1 MTQASYLQH
10 GMWMADRESGAAAYH
25 MPLILHL
32 GDEVDVGALS
42 DACAALVDRHALLAT
57 ALADRGG
64 AARLVPA
71 ETAPGLRIAGAD
83 ERIEDEIAR
92 DFDLD
97 RGPLIRFALFGS
109 DLVVTAHHSVFDG
122 HSKDVLVRDLG
133 ALREGTRL
141 GLLPPN
147 GYAQHA
153 EAERWRVER
162 ALPEARAFWQPRW
175 SEPGPVIVRDAVL
188 DSRRAGAGAVTESA
202 LPKPAVPGLTTFEV
216 TMAALH
222 ALLFSYGNSR
232 VVTAVDL
239 STRTP
244 ETADLIGPFVNE
256 LPLASEPSGDLAFRQ
271 FGLGLRAELREL
283 YRFREVPLARAVA
296 RVRPYAALAPVSV
309 SYRKRAGRPGD
320 DVQWLVFNGAVRGD
334 LQLQLVDTGDKLV
347 SSLRYSAK
355 AAPVAP
361 RLVDDLARVLLAVT
375 RNPGE
380 RLADLLTLESGRNV
394 VEAPQ
399 AAPAGSASA
408 AEPTSSP
415 AAEPAAGPA
424 GELVEAVREIWQQVL
439 GIERIELH
447 DDLFELGGHSLTI
460 TRIIALMQERLGV
473 DVQLDD
479 LFDNPTIVGALDAA
493 GLR

>member
-1 MTQASYLQH
+1 MTQASFVQH

-32 GDEVDVGALS
+32 GDDVDVGALS
-42 DACAALVDRHALLAT
+42 KACAALVGRHALLAV
-57 ALADRGG
+57 ALTDRDG
-64 AARLVPA
+64 AASLVPA
-71 ETAPGLRIAGAD
+71 QTAPGLRIAAAG
-83 ERIEDEIAR
+83 ERVEDEIAAT
-92 DFDLD
+92 FDLD
-97 RGPLIRFALFGS
+97 RGPLIRFALFGD
-109 DLVVTAHHSVFDG
+109 DLVVTAHHAVFDG
-122 HSKDVLVRDLG
+122 HSKDVLVRDLA
-133 ALREGTRL
+133 ALREGTKL
-141 GLLPPN
+141 GLLPPA

-175 SEPGPVIVRDAVL
+175 SEPGPVIVHDAVL
-188 DSRRAGAGAVTESA
+188 GSRRAGVGAVIESA
-202 LPKPAVPGLTTFEV
+202 LPKADVAGLTTFDA

-232 VVTAVDL
+232 VVTAIDL

-271 FGLGLRAELREL
+271 FGLGLRAELREM

-296 RVRPYAALAPVSV
+296 RVRPYAALAPISV
-309 SYRKRAGRPGD
+309 SYRKRADRPRD
-320 DVQWLVFNGAVRGD
+320 DVQWLVSNGAVRGD
-334 LQLQLVDTGDKLV
+334 LQLQLVDTGDELV
-347 SSLRYSAK
+347 SSLRYSAQ
-355 AAPVAP
+355 AAHVAP
-361 RLVDDLARVLLAVT
+361 RLVDDLAHVLLAVT
-375 RNPGE
+375 RNPDE
-380 RLADLLTLESGRNV
+380 RLADLLTLERAKN
-394 VEAPQ
+394 VEAPK
-399 AAPAGSASA
+399 AAPPGGVRD
-408 AEPTSSP
+408 AE
-415 AAEPAAGPA
+415 PA

-473 DVQLDD
+473 DVPLDA
-479 LFDNPTIVGALDAA
+479 LFDNPTIVGALDAV

>member
-1 MTQASYLQH
+1 
-10 GMWMADRESGAAAYH
+10 
-25 MPLILHL
+25 
-32 GDEVDVGALS
+32 
-42 DACAALVDRHALLAT
+42 
-57 ALADRGG
+57 
-64 AARLVPA
+64 
-71 ETAPGLRIAGAD
+71 
-83 ERIEDEIAR
+83 
-92 DFDLD
+92 
-97 RGPLIRFALFGS
+97 
-109 DLVVTAHHSVFDG
+109 
-122 HSKDVLVRDLG
+122 
-133 ALREGTRL
+133 
-141 GLLPPN
+141 
-147 GYAQHA
+147 
-153 EAERWRVER
+153 
-162 ALPEARAFWQPRW
+162 
-175 SEPGPVIVRDAVL
+175 
-188 DSRRAGAGAVTESA
+188 
-202 LPKPAVPGLTTFEV
+202 
-216 TMAALH
+216 MAALH

-232 VVTAVDL
+232 VVTAIDL

-309 SYRKRAGRPGD
+309 SYRKRADRPRD
-320 DVQWLVFNGAVRGD
+320 DVEWLVFNGAVRGD
-334 LQLQLVDTGDKLV
+334 LQLQLVDTGDELV
-347 SSLRYSAK
+347 SSLRYSAQ

-375 RNPGE
+375 QNPDE
-380 RLADLLTLESGRNV
+380 RLADLLTLERAKH

-399 AAPAGSASA
+399 AGPPGGVSA
-408 AEPTSSP
+408 AEPT
-415 AAEPAAGPA
+415 AEPA

>member
-1 MTQASYLQH
+1 
-10 GMWMADRESGAAAYH
+10 

-32 GDEVDVGALS
+32 GDGVEVGALS
-42 DACAALVDRHALLAT
+42 KACTALVDRHALLAT
-57 ALADRGG
+57 ALADRDG
-64 AARLVPA
+64 AASLVPA
-71 ETAPGLRIAGAD
+71 ETAPGLRIAGTD
-83 ERIEDEIAR
+83 ERIEDEITRA
-92 DFDLD
+92 FDLG
-97 RGPLIRFALFGS
+97 RGPLIRFALFGG

-188 DSRRAGAGAVTESA
+188 GSRRAGAGAVTESA
-202 LPKPAVPGLTTFEV
+202 LPKPDVPGLTTFEA

-232 VVTAVDL
+232 VVTAIDL

-309 SYRKRAGRPGD
+309 SYRKRTDRPRD
-320 DVQWLVFNGAVRGD
+320 DVEWLVFNGAVRGD
-334 LQLQLVDTGDKLV
+334 LQLQLVDTGDELV
-347 SSLRYSAK
+347 SSLRYSAQ
-355 AAPVAP
+355 AAHVAS
-361 RLVDDLARVLLAVT
+361 RLVDDLAHVLLAVT
-375 RNPGE
+375 QNPDE
-380 RLADLLTLESGRNV
+380 RLADLLTVERAKH

-399 AAPAGSASA
+399 AGPPGGVSA
-408 AEPTSSP
+408 AEPT
-415 AAEPAAGPA
+415 AEPTAEPA

-439 GIERIELH
+439 GIARIELH

-460 TRIIALMQERLGV
+460 TRIITLMQERLGV
-473 DVQLDD
+473 DVPLDD
-479 LFDNPTIVGALDAA
+479 LFDNPTIIGALDAA
-493 GLR
+493 RLR

>member
-1 MTQASYLQH
+1 MTQASFVQH
-10 GMWMADRESGAAAYH
+10 GMWMADREPGAAAYH

-32 GDEVDVGALS
+32 GDGVDVRALS
-42 DACAALVDRHALLAT
+42 KACAALVDRHALLAA
-57 ALADRGG
+57 ALADRDG
-64 AARLVPA
+64 AASLVQA
-71 ETAPGLRIAGAD
+71 ETAPGLRIAGAG

-92 DFDLD
+92 TFDLD
-97 RGPLIRFALFGS
+97 RGPLIRFALFGG

-188 DSRRAGAGAVTESA
+188 GSRRAGAGAVTESA
-202 LPKPAVPGLTTFEV
+202 LPKPDVPGLTTFEA

-232 VVTAVDL
+232 VVTAIDL

-256 LPLASEPSGDLAFRQ
+256 LPLASEPSGGLSFRQ

-309 SYRKRAGRPGD
+309 SYRKRADRPRD
-320 DVQWLVFNGAVRGD
+320 DVEWLVFNGAVRGD
-334 LQLQLVDTGDKLV
+334 LQLQLVDTGDELL
-347 SSLRYSAK
+347 SSLRYSAQ
-355 AAPVAP
+355 AAHVAP
-361 RLVDDLARVLLAVT
+361 RLVDDLAHVLLAVT
-375 RNPGE
+375 QNPGE
-380 RLADLLTLESGRNV
+380 RLADLLTLERAKH

-399 AAPAGSASA
+399 ARPPGGVSA
-408 AEPTSSP
+408 AEP
-415 AAEPAAGPA
+415 AVEPA

-473 DVQLDD
+473 DVPLDD

-493 GLR
+493 RLR

>member
-1 MTQASYLQH
+1 
-10 GMWMADRESGAAAYH
+10 
-25 MPLILHL
+25 
-32 GDEVDVGALS
+32 
-42 DACAALVDRHALLAT
+42 
-57 ALADRGG
+57 
-64 AARLVPA
+64 
-71 ETAPGLRIAGAD
+71 
-83 ERIEDEIAR
+83 
-92 DFDLD
+92 
-97 RGPLIRFALFGS
+97 
-109 DLVVTAHHSVFDG
+109 
-122 HSKDVLVRDLG
+122 
-133 ALREGTRL
+133 
-141 GLLPPN
+141 
-147 GYAQHA
+147 
-153 EAERWRVER
+153 
-162 ALPEARAFWQPRW
+162 
-175 SEPGPVIVRDAVL
+175 
-188 DSRRAGAGAVTESA
+188 
-202 LPKPAVPGLTTFEV
+202 
-216 TMAALH
+216 MAALH

-334 LQLQLVDTGDKLV
+334 LQLQLVDTGDELV

>member
-25 MPLILHL
+25 LPLILHL
-32 GDEVDVGALS
+32 GDEVDAGALA

-64 AARLVPA
+64 AASLVPA
-71 ETAPGLRIAGAD
+71 ETSPGLRIAGAA

-92 DFDLD
+92 AFDLD
-97 RGPLIRFALFGS
+97 RGPLIRFALFGG

-133 ALREGTRL
+133 ALRAGTRL
-141 GLLPPN
+141 GPLPPN

-175 SEPGPVIVRDAVL
+175 SEPGPVTVGDAVL
-188 DSRRAGAGAVTESA
+188 GSRRAGAGAVIESA
-202 LPKPAVPGLTTFEV
+202 LPKPDVPGLTTFEA

-309 SYRKRAGRPGD
+309 SYRKRADRPRD
-320 DVQWLVFNGAVRGD
+320 DVDWLVFNGAVRGD
-334 LQLQLVDTGDKLV
+334 LQLQLVDAGGELTG
-347 SSLRYSAK
+347 SLRYSAQ
-355 AAPVAP
+355 AAGVAL
-361 RLVDDLARVLLAVT
+361 RLVDDLAHVLLAVT
-375 RNPGE
+375 RNPDE
-380 RLADLLTLESGRNV
+380 RLADLLTLERAKH

-399 AAPAGSASA
+399 SGPAGGASA
-408 AEPTSSP
+408 AEPT
-415 AAEPAAGPA
+415 AEPTVEPA

-473 DVQLDD
+473 DVPLDD
-479 LFDNPTIVGALDAA
+479 LFDNPTIVGALDAV

>member
-25 MPLILHL
+25 MPLVLHL

-57 ALADRGG
+57 ALAHQGGG
-64 AARLVPA
+64 ASLVPA
-71 ETAPGLRIAGAD
+71 ETAPGLRIAGAG

-92 DFDLD
+92 TFDLD
-97 RGPLIRFALFGS
+97 RGPLIRFALFGG
-109 DLVVTAHHSVFDG
+109 DLVVTAHHAVFDG
-122 HSKDVLVRDLG
+122 HSKDVLVRDLA
-133 ALREGTRL
+133 ALRDGTKL
-141 GLLPPN
+141 GPLPPA

-162 ALPEARAFWQPRW
+162 ALPAARAFWQPRW
-175 SEPGPVIVRDAVL
+175 SEPGQVIVHDAVL
-188 DSRRAGAGAVTESA
+188 GSRLAEAGAVIEFA
-202 LPKPAVPGLTTFEV
+202 LPKADVAGLTTFEA
-216 TMAALH
+216 TTAALH

-232 VVTAVDL
+232 VVTAIDL

-256 LPLASEPSGDLAFRQ
+256 LPLASEPSGELAFRQ
-271 FGLGLRAELREL
+271 FGLGLRAELREM

-296 RVRPYAALAPVSV
+296 RVKPYAALAPIGV
-309 SYRKRAGRPGD
+309 SYRKRADRPRD
-320 DVQWLVFNGAVRGD
+320 DVRWLVFNGAVRGD
-334 LQLQLVDTGDKLV
+334 LQLQLVETGDELV
-347 SSLRYSAK
+347 GSLRYSAR

-361 RLVDDLARVLLAVT
+361 RLADDLARVLLAVT
-375 RNPGE
+375 QNPDE
-380 RLADLLTLESGRNV
+380 RLADLLTLERAKDVGAKSAGT
-394 VEAPQ
+394 AQ
-399 AAPAGSASA
+399 ATRPGGGSD
-408 AEPTSSP
+408 AE
-415 AAEPAAGPA
+415 PA
-424 GELVEAVREIWQQVL
+424 GELVEAVREIWQEVL

-460 TRIIALMQERLGV
+460 TRIIALMQARLGV
-473 DVQLDD
+473 DVPLDD

-493 GLR
+493 GFR

>member
-1 MTQASYLQH
+1 
-10 GMWMADRESGAAAYH
+10 
-25 MPLILHL
+25 MP
-32 GDEVDVGALS
+32 
-42 DACAALVDRHALLAT
+42 CWPPRWRTAT
-57 ALADRGG
+57 AP
-64 AARLVPA
+64 PA
-71 ETAPGLRIAGAD
+71 WSRRRPRPACGSRAQG
-83 ERIEDEIAR
+83 ERIEDEIAAA
-92 DFDLD
+92 FDLD
-97 RGPLIRFALFGS
+97 RGPLIRFALFGG
-109 DLVVTAHHSVFDG
+109 DLVVTAHHAVFDG
-122 HSKDVLVRDLG
+122 HSKDVLVRDLA
-133 ALREGTRL
+133 ALREGTAL
-141 GLLPPN
+141 GLLPPD

-162 ALPEARAFWQPRW
+162 ALPEARAFWRPRW
-175 SEPGPVIVRDAVL
+175 SEPGPVIVHDEVL
-188 DSRRAGAGAVTESA
+188 GSRRAQAGAVIESA
-202 LPKPAVPGLTTFEV
+202 LPKADVAGLTTFEA

-232 VVTAVDL
+232 VVTAIDL

-256 LPLASEPSGDLAFRQ
+256 LPLASEPSGDLAFRP
-271 FGLGLRAELREL
+271 FGLGLRAELREM

-296 RVRPYAALAPVSV
+296 RVRPYAALAPISV
-309 SYRKRAGRPGD
+309 SYRKRADRPRR

-334 LQLQLVDTGDKLV
+334 LQLQLVDTGDELAG
-347 SSLRYSAK
+347 SLRYSAR
-355 AAPVAP
+355 AAHVAP
-361 RLVDDLARVLLAVT
+361 RLADDLAHVLLAVT
-375 RNPGE
+375 RSPDE
-380 RLADLLTLESGRNV
+380 RLADLLTLERAKD

-399 AAPAGSASA
+399 AAPQA
-408 AEPTSSP
+408 ARRGGVRD
-415 AAEPAAGPA
+415 AEPA

-473 DVQLDD
+473 DVPLDD

>member
-1 MTQASYLQH
+1 MTQASFVQH

-32 GDEVDVGALS
+32 GDGVDAGALS
-42 DACAALVDRHALLAT
+42 KACAALVDRHALLAA
-57 ALADRGG
+57 ALADRDG
-64 AARLVPA
+64 AASLVPA
-71 ETAPGLRIAGAD
+71 ETAPGLRVAGAG

-92 DFDLD
+92 TFDLD
-97 RGPLIRFALFGS
+97 RGPLIRFALFGG
-109 DLVVTAHHSVFDG
+109 DLVVTAHHAVFDG
-122 HSKDVLVRDLG
+122 HSKDVLVRDLA
-133 ALREGTRL
+133 ALRDGTKL
-141 GLLPPN
+141 GLLPPT

-175 SEPGPVIVRDAVL
+175 SEPGPVIVHDAVL
-188 DSRRAGAGAVTESA
+188 GSRRAEAGAVIESA
-202 LPKPAVPGLTTFEV
+202 LPKADVAGLTTFEV
-216 TMAALH
+216 TLAALH

-232 VVTAVDL
+232 VVTAIDL

-271 FGLGLRAELREL
+271 FGLGLRAELREM

-296 RVRPYAALAPVSV
+296 RVRPYAALAPICV
-309 SYRKRAGRPGD
+309 SYRKRADRPRD
-320 DVQWLVFNGAVRGD
+320 DVQWLVFSGAVRGD
-334 LQLQLVDTGDKLV
+334 LQLQLVDTGDELV
-347 SSLRYSAK
+347 SSLRYSAR

-361 RLVDDLARVLLAVT
+361 RLADDLAHVLLAVT
-375 RNPGE
+375 QNPDV
-380 RLADLLTLESGRNV
+380 RLADLLTLERAKN

-399 AAPAGSASA
+399 AARPGGVGD
-408 AEPTSSP
+408 AEPT
-415 AAEPAAGPA
+415 AEPA

-473 DVQLDD
+473 DVPLDD

>member
-1 MTQASYLQH
+1 M
-10 GMWMADRESGAAAYH
+10 
-25 MPLILHL
+25 
-32 GDEVDVGALS
+32 
-42 DACAALVDRHALLAT
+42 
-57 ALADRGG
+57 
-64 AARLVPA
+64 
-71 ETAPGLRIAGAD
+71 
-83 ERIEDEIAR
+83 
-92 DFDLD
+92 
-97 RGPLIRFALFGS
+97 
-109 DLVVTAHHSVFDG
+109 
-122 HSKDVLVRDLG
+122 LVRDLG

-141 GLLPPN
+141 RLLPPN

-188 DSRRAGAGAVTESA
+188 GSRRAGAGAVTESA
-202 LPKPAVPGLTTFEV
+202 LPKPAVPGLTTFEA

-232 VVTAVDL
+232 VVTAIDL

-309 SYRKRAGRPGD
+309 SYRKRADRPRD

-334 LQLQLVDTGDKLV
+334 LQLQLVDTGDELV
-347 SSLRYSAK
+347 SSLRYSAQ
-355 AAPVAP
+355 AAHVAP
-361 RLVDDLARVLLAVT
+361 RLVDDLAHVLLAVT
-375 RNPGE
+375 QNPDE
-380 RLADLLTLESGRNV
+380 RLADLLTLERAKTRRG
-394 VEAPQ
+394 
-399 AAPAGSASA
+399 PAGRPGRAASSAG
-408 AEPTSSP
+408 EP
-415 AAEPAAGPA
+415 AAEPA

-473 DVQLDD
+473 DVPLDD

>member
-1 MTQASYLQH
+1 MTQASFVQH
-10 GMWMADRESGAAAYH
+10 GMWMADRESGTAAYH

-32 GDEVDVGALS
+32 GDGDGDGDGVDVGALS
-42 DACAALVDRHALLAT
+42 KACAALVDRHALLAA
-57 ALADRGG
+57 ALADRAG
-64 AARLVPA
+64 AASLVPA
-71 ETAPGLRIAGAD
+71 ETAPGLRIAGAG

-92 DFDLD
+92 AFDLD
-97 RGPLIRFALFGS
+97 RGPLIRFALFGG
-109 DLVVTAHHSVFDG
+109 DLVVTAHHAVFDG
-122 HSKDVLVRDLG
+122 HSKDVLVRDLA
-133 ALREGTRL
+133 ALRAGTRL
-141 GLLPPN
+141 GPLPPT

-188 DSRRAGAGAVTESA
+188 GSRRAGAGAVIESA
-202 LPKPAVPGLTTFEV
+202 LPKADVAGLTTFEA

-232 VVTAVDL
+232 VVTAIDL

-256 LPLASEPSGDLAFRQ
+256 LPLASEPSGDLTFRQ
-271 FGLGLRAELREL
+271 FGLGLRAELREM
-283 YRFREVPLARAVA
+283 YRLREVPLARAVA
-296 RVRPYAALAPVSV
+296 RVGPYAALAPVCV
-309 SYRKRAGRPGD
+309 SYRKRADRPSD

-334 LQLQLVDTGDKLV
+334 LQLQLVDTGDELV
-347 SSLRYSAK
+347 SSLRYSAQ
-355 AAPVAP
+355 AASVAP
-361 RLVDDLARVLLAVT
+361 RLVDDLARILLAVT
-375 RNPGE
+375 QNPDE
-380 RLADLLTLESGRNV
+380 PLAGLLTLEPAKN
-394 VEAPQ
+394 VEAPR
-399 AAPAGSASA
+399 AAPPGGVSD
-408 AEPTSSP
+408 AE
-415 AAEPAAGPA
+415 PA

-439 GIERIELH
+439 GVERIELH

-473 DVQLDD
+473 DIPLDD

>member
-1 MTQASYLQH
+1 MTQASYVQH
-10 GMWMADRESGAAAYH
+10 GMWMADRESGGAAYH
-25 MPLILHL
+25 MPLIWHL
-32 GDEVDVGALS
+32 GNEVDVGALA

-64 AARLVPA
+64 AASLVPA
-71 ETAPGLRIAGAD
+71 EAAPGLRIAAAD

-92 DFDLD
+92 PFDLD
-97 RGPLIRFALFGS
+97 RGPLVRFALFGG

-133 ALREGTRL
+133 ALRAGTRL
-141 GLLPPN
+141 APLPPN

-188 DSRRAGAGAVTESA
+188 GSRRAEPGAVIEAA
-202 LPKPAVPGLTTFEV
+202 LPKADVTGLTTFEA
-216 TMAALH
+216 TIAALH

-232 VVTAVDL
+232 VVTALDL
-239 STRTP
+239 STRGP

-256 LPLASEPSGDLAFRQ
+256 LPLAAEPTGDLAFRQ
-271 FGLGLRAELREL
+271 FGLGLRAELRDL

-296 RVRPYAALAPVSV
+296 RVKPYAALAPVSV
-309 SYRKRAGRPGD
+309 SYRKRADRPRD

-334 LQLQLVDTGDKLV
+334 LQLQLVDAGDELLG
-347 SSLRYSAK
+347 SLRYSAQ
-355 AAPVAP
+355 AAPVAA

-375 RNPGE
+375 RNPDV
-380 RLADLLTLESGRNV
+380 RLADLLEPASRGNV
-394 VEAPQ
+394 VAGRR
-399 AAPAGSASA
+399 AAPTGGVTA
-408 AEPTSSP
+408 AAATATPT
-415 AAEPAAGPA
+415 AGPPA
-424 GELVEAVREIWQQVL
+424 ELVEAVREIWQQVL
-439 GIERIELH
+439 GIERIELD

-473 DVQLDD
+473 DVPLDD
-479 LFDNPTIVGALDAA
+479 LFDNPTIIGALDATRL
-493 GLR
+493 G

>member
-25 MPLILHL
+25 LPLILHL
-32 GDEVDVGALS
+32 GDEVDAGALA
-42 DACAALVDRHALLAT
+42 DACAALVGRHDLLAT

-64 AARLVPA
+64 TASLVPA
-71 ETAPGLRIAGAD
+71 ATAPGLRIAGAA

-92 DFDLD
+92 AFDLD
-97 RGPLIRFALFGS
+97 RGPLIRFALFGG

-175 SEPGPVIVRDAVL
+175 SEPGPVIVGDAVL
-188 DSRRAGAGAVTESA
+188 GSRRAGAGAVIESA
-202 LPKPAVPGLTTFEV
+202 LPKPDVPGLTTFEA

-232 VVTAVDL
+232 VVTAIDL

-256 LPLASEPSGDLAFRQ
+256 LPLASEPSGDLVFQQ

-296 RVRPYAALAPVSV
+296 RVRPYAALAPLSV
-309 SYRKRAGRPGD
+309 SYRKRADRPRD
-320 DVQWLVFNGAVRGD
+320 DVDWLVFNGAVRGD
-334 LQLQLVDTGDKLV
+334 LQLQLVDAGGELV
-347 SSLRYSAK
+347 GSLRYSAQ
-355 AAPVAP
+355 AAHVAQ
-361 RLVDDLARVLLAVT
+361 RLVDDLAHVLLAVT
-375 RNPGE
+375 RNPDG
-380 RLADLLTLESGRNV
+380 RLADLHTLERAQPA
-394 VEAPQ
+394 EAPQ
-399 AAPAGSASA
+399 AGQSGGVSA
-408 AEPTSSP
+408 AGPT
-415 AAEPAAGPA
+415 AEPA

-473 DVQLDD
+473 DVPLDD
-479 LFDNPTIVGALDAA
+479 LFDNPTIVGALDAV

>member
-42 DACAALVDRHALLAT
+42 DACAALVGRHALLAV
-57 ALADRGG
+57 ALTGHDGVATV
-64 AARLVPA
+64 VPA
-71 ETAPGLRIAGAD
+71 ETAPSLRIAGPG

-92 DFDLD
+92 AFDLD
-97 RGPLIRFALFGS
+97 RGPLIRFALFGG
-109 DLVVTAHHSVFDG
+109 DLVVTAHHAVFDG
-122 HSKDVLVRDLG
+122 HSKDVLVRDLA
-133 ALREGTRL
+133 ALREGTKL
-141 GLLPPN
+141 GLLPPA

-175 SEPGPVIVRDAVL
+175 SEPGPVIVGDAVL
-188 DSRRAGAGAVTESA
+188 GSRRAGAGAVIESA
-202 LPKPAVPGLTTFEV
+202 LPKPDVPGLTTFEA

-232 VVTAVDL
+232 VVTAIDL

-309 SYRKRAGRPGD
+309 SYRKRADRPRD
-320 DVQWLVFNGAVRGD
+320 DVEWLVFNGAVRGD
-334 LQLQLVDTGDKLV
+334 LQLQLVDAGGELV
-347 SSLRYSAK
+347 GSLRYSAQ
-355 AAPVAP
+355 AAHVAP
-361 RLVDDLARVLLAVT
+361 RLVDDLAHVLLAVT
-375 RNPGE
+375 RHPDA
-380 RLADLLTLESGRNV
+380 RLADLLTLEGAKN

-399 AAPAGSASA
+399 AARPDGARD
-408 AEPTSSP
+408 AE
-415 AAEPAAGPA
+415 PA

-460 TRIIALMQERLGV
+460 TRIIALMQARLGV

-479 LFDNPTIVGALDAA
+479 LFDNPTIVGALDAV

>member
-1 MTQASYLQH
+1 MTQASFVQH

-25 MPLILHL
+25 MPLILNL
-32 GDEVDVGALS
+32 GDGVDVGALS
-42 DACAALVDRHALLAT
+42 KACATLVDRHALLAA
-57 ALADRGG
+57 ALADRDG
-64 AARLVPA
+64 AASLVPA
-71 ETAPGLRIAGAD
+71 ETAPGLRIAGAG

-92 DFDLD
+92 AFDLD
-97 RGPLIRFALFGS
+97 HGPLIRFALFGG
-109 DLVVTAHHSVFDG
+109 DLVVTAHHAVFDG
-122 HSKDVLVRDLG
+122 HSKDVLVRDL
-133 ALREGTRL
+133 AAVREGTKL
-141 GLLPPN
+141 GLLPPT

-175 SEPGPVIVRDAVL
+175 SEPGPVIVHGAVL
-188 DSRRAGAGAVTESA
+188 GSRRAEAGAVIESA
-202 LPKPAVPGLTTFEV
+202 LPMADVAGLTAFEA

-232 VVTAVDL
+232 VVTAIDL

-271 FGLGLRAELREL
+271 FGLGLRAELREM

-296 RVRPYAALAPVSV
+296 RVRPYAALAPFCV
-309 SYRKRAGRPGD
+309 SYRKRADRPRD

-334 LQLQLVDTGDKLV
+334 LQLQLVDTGDELV
-347 SSLRYSAK
+347 SSLRYSAR
-355 AAPVAP
+355 AAQVAP
-361 RLVDDLARVLLAVT
+361 RLIDDLAHVLLAVT
-375 RNPGE
+375 QNPDE
-380 RLADLLTLESGRNV
+380 RLADLLTLELAKNV
-394 VEAPQ
+394 EVPQ
-399 AAPAGSASA
+399 AAPPGGGRD
-408 AEPTSSP
+408 
-415 AAEPAAGPA
+415 AEPA
-424 GELVEAVREIWQQVL
+424 GEVVEAVREIWQQVL
-439 GIERIELH
+439 GIERIELD

-473 DVQLDD
+473 DVPLDD
-479 LFDNPTIVGALDAA
+479 LFDNPTIVGAIDAA

>member
-64 AARLVPA
+64 AASLVPA

-92 DFDLD
+92 AFDLD
-97 RGPLIRFALFGS
+97 RGPLIRFALFGG

-188 DSRRAGAGAVTESA
+188 GSRRAGAGAVIESA
-202 LPKPAVPGLTTFEV
+202 LPKPDVPGLTTFEA

-232 VVTAVDL
+232 VVTGDRPVHPDAGDRRPDRAV
-239 STRTP
+239 
-244 ETADLIGPFVNE
+244 
-256 LPLASEPSGDLAFRQ
+256 RQ
-271 FGLGLRAELREL
+271 RAAARLRAVGRPRL
-283 YRFREVPLARAVA
+283 PA
-296 RVRPYAALAPVSV
+296 VRPRTARRAAGAVPVP
-309 SYRKRAGRPGD
+309 RGAARPRGRPG
-320 DVQWLVFNGAVRGD
+320 QAVRRAGAGQR
-334 LQLQLVDTGDKLV
+334 QL
-347 SSLRYSAK
+347 
-355 AAPVAP
+355 
-361 RLVDDLARVLLAVT
+361 
-375 RNPGE
+375 
-380 RLADLLTLESGRNV
+380 
-394 VEAPQ
+394 PQ
-399 AAPAGSASA
+399 ARRPPAATTCSGWSSTAPSA
-408 AEPTSSP
+408 ATCNCSWWTPVTSWSAVSGTRPRRRRWPRAWSTTSP
-415 AAEPAAGPA
+415 ASCW
-424 GELVEAVREIWQQVL
+424 R
-439 GIERIELH
+439 
-447 DDLFELGGHSLTI
+447 
-460 TRIIALMQERLGV
+460 
-473 DVQLDD
+473 
-479 LFDNPTIVGALDAA
+479 
-493 GLR
+493 